1 MVPGWATT
9 PKHLKGEK
17 MNWRQAQAEE
27 KATMEFW
34 EDLINNE
41 PVYFLK
47 QYLTLDMLQQC
58 KLKAFIQVRDK
69 ELYTKLQ
76 EIIND

>member
-1 MVPGWATT
+1 
-9 PKHLKGEK
+9 

-34 EDLINNE
+34 EDLITNQ
-41 PVYFLK
+41 PIYFLK
-47 QYLTLDMLQQC
+47 QYLNLDMLQQC
-58 KLKAFIQVRDK
+58 KLKAFIQARDIG
-69 ELYTKLQ
+69 LYSKLQ